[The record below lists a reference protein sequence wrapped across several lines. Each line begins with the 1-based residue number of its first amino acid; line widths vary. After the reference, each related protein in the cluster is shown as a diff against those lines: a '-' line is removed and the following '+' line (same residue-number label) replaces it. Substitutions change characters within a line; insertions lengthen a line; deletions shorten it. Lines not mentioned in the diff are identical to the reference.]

1 MDERE
6 QPVDTRVKDVLRTK
20 GTLVN
25 SDVLTAD
32 PSTSV
37 HRCVDRMVARNVGSI
52 VVVENDHIAGIFTE
66 RDYLRNV
73 ALKDRTPEETEVQEI
88 MTEDVAT
95 VDADTRLD
103 ACLDRMT
110 DLQCRHLPVIDE
122 EGRLTDIISM
132 RDCMTQISEAA
143 KSEAVELRNY
153 VTGQYPR

>member
-1 MDERE
+1 
-6 QPVDTRVKDVLRTK
+6 
-20 GTLVN
+20 
-25 SDVLTAD
+25 
-32 PSTSV
+32 
-37 HRCVDRMVARNVGSI
+37 
-52 VVVENDHIAGIFTE
+52 
-66 RDYLRNV
+66 
-73 ALKDRTPEETEVQEI
+73 
-88 MTEDVAT
+88 VAT